1 MSFFKVNHEEAKGGA
16 FEPVKPGMYEVIIEK
31 AEYKVSSGGNDMIK
45 LQMVIRDDVGQE
57 FQKRKL
63 FDNIV
68 FADNTAWKVQQF
80 LKAVAL
86 PDGTEIRD
94 IDHCIEL
101 ITYKP
106 VKLKVKHEEYQGKTQ
121 ERVDFYE
128 ESDHGLGGQPAHD
141 PFNDPLPKD
150 KSNVDN
156 DPFANK
162 GGSIDISDDDLP
174 F

>member
-1 MSFFKVNHEEAKGGA
+1 MSFFKVDHKEAKGGA

-86 PDGTEIRD
+86 PDGTEIAD

-101 ITYKP
+101 VSYKP

-128 ESDHGLGGQPAHD
+128 ESDHGLGGGASNQGS
-141 PFNDPLPKD
+141 PFGNS
-150 KSNVDN
+150 SNEGN
-156 DPFANK
+156 DPFANN